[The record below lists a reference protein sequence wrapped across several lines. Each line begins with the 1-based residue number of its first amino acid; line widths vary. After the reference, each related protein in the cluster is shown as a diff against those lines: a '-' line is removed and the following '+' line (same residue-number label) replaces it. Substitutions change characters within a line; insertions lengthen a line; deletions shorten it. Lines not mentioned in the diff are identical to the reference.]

1 MRRICPQPPDA
12 LQQTF
17 QRARLILGVELGI
30 EPAASMWRPLRDR
43 KRIPTASPPYPCFGR
58 GRSCTQLCVMRLYL
72 VCGEA
77 EGAPKRDANEAGR
90 GGRGNNRIFLSFCM

>member
-1 MRRICPQPPDA
+1 MLSPPDA

-43 KRIPTASPPYPCFGR
+43 KRIPTAPPSLPLLRQG
-58 GRSCTQLCVMRLYL
+58 
-72 VCGEA
+72 
-77 EGAPKRDANEAGR
+77 
-90 GGRGNNRIFLSFCM
+90 